1 MIPNIFKRKIQ
12 VFRKQPGYYVQ
23 NVDSL
28 NLGLWQDG
36 EEIFFDIEA
45 SVQPAPGETTQIL
58 PEGYREKSSYLI
70 YTDTELFS
78 SEENK
83 TNPDIVMLY
92 NKKYLILKKKIFDMT
107 HLSHYELI
115 AVELE

>member
-12 VFRKQPGYYVQ
+12 VFRKQPGYYVE

-28 NLGLWQDG
+28 NFGLWQDG
-36 EEIFFDIEA
+36 EETFFDIEA

-70 YTDTELFS
+70 YTDTELFT
-78 SEENK
+78 SEENE
-83 TNPDIVMLY
+83 TNPDIVILY
-92 NKKYLILKKKIFDMT
+92 NKEYLILKKKKFDMT
-107 HLSHYELI
+107 YLSHYELI
-115 AVELE
+115 AVELK